1 MPLGRPGT
9 EYERAARADD
19 RTRARLVRLVLPHV
33 TRVSI
38 VRETKL
44 NPRFTGVSQNDGVER
59 AIDAT
64 VSGHFTLYLELGVNG
79 HISKAKTARR
89 GPLRRGCFYTGI
101 PFPLRKYDGKGESG
115 DQDNV

>member
-1 MPLGRPGT
+1 MT
-9 EYERAARADD
+9 EPAHDPRAFRSSARHAC
-19 RTRARLVRLVLPHV
+19 V
-33 TRVSI
+33 TRSGN
-38 VRETKL
+38 E
-44 NPRFTGVSQNDGVER
+44 TGVRQKYGVER
-59 AIDAT
+59 VIDAA
-64 VSGHFTLYLELGVNG
+64 VPAHFTFYLELGVNG